1 MLRLRDR
8 LEHDHHG
15 FARAQ
20 HPLMRARA
28 VRDVAALGEMT
39 ALGDMTAT
47 GDGANAFGAFVP
59 GARCIREATASGR
72 LDGLTF
78 AVKDLIDVAG
88 VHTGGGNPHWLADQ
102 AAAVTSAP
110 VVEAALA
117 QGARLVGKAVTD
129 ELAFSL
135 EGENAHYGTPINPAC
150 PERLPGGSS
159 SGSAVAVAAGLADFA
174 LGTDTG
180 GSVRVPASFTG
191 VFGFRPTHGRVS
203 AQGVVKFAP
212 SYDTVGWF
220 AREAD
225 VLYRVGE
232 TLLDG
237 AGDVPVRRL
246 VLVRDAFAMAEA
258 EGAALLEAEA
268 RRWGAAE
275 ETAVFDGA
283 QADWLECYRVLQGA
297 EIWQHLGPWITARRP
312 AFGASIAPR
321 FTDAATIEP
330 PAVERYRRFR
340 RGVTERLHHLT
351 RDGAALVIPTTPG
364 RALAKG
370 ASAAEI
376 SSFYATAL
384 PLNAIAGHAGLPQV
398 TLPVTGI
405 EGCPL
410 GLSIV
415 GPRGADRAL
424 LKLAETL
431 EHSFVGDR
439 FMGDARRG

>member
-1 MLRLRDR
+1 M
-8 LEHDHHG
+8 
-15 FARAQ
+15 RAQ
-20 HPLMRARA
+20 
-28 VRDVAALGEMT
+28 
-39 ALGDMTAT
+39 ALGDMTMVDDS
-47 GDGANAFGAFVP
+47 GNAFGVFVP
-59 GARCIREATASGR
+59 GARCIREATGSGR

-88 VHTGGGNPHWLADQ
+88 TTTGGGNPDWLASQ
-102 AAAVTSAP
+102 AVAVTSAA
-110 VVEAALA
+110 VVDAALGA
-117 QGARLVGKAVTD
+117 GARLVGKTITD

-135 EGENAHYGTPINPAC
+135 EGENAHYGTPVNPAC

-159 SGSAVAVAAGLADFA
+159 SGSAVAVAVGLVDFA

-203 AQGVVKFAP
+203 TKGVVEFAP

-220 AREAD
+220 ARGAG
-225 VLYRVGE
+225 VLGLVGE

-237 AGDVPVRRL
+237 SPDVPVRRL
-246 VLVRDAFAMAEA
+246 ALVRDAFAMADA
-258 EGAALLEAEA
+258 DGAGLLEAEA
-268 RRWGAAE
+268 RSWGADE
-275 ETAVFDGA
+275 ETTVFDGA
-283 QADWLECYRVLQGA
+283 QAEWLECYRVLQGA

-312 AFGASIAPR
+312 AFGPSIAPR
-321 FTDAATIEP
+321 FADAATIAP
-330 PAVERYRRFR
+330 PAVTQYREFR
-340 RGVTERLHHLT
+340 RAVTERLHRLT
-351 RDGAALVIPTTPG
+351 NDGTALIIPTTPG

-370 ASAAEI
+370 APGAEI
-376 SSFYATAL
+376 GSFYATAL

-398 TLPVTGI
+398 TLPAARI

-431 EHSFVGDR
+431 ERSFVGDG

>member
-1 MLRLRDR
+1 
-8 LEHDHHG
+8 
-15 FARAQ
+15 
-20 HPLMRARA
+20 MRV
-28 VRDVAALGEMT
+28 VR
-39 ALGDMTAT
+39 ALGDVTMI
-47 GDGANAFGAFVP
+47 GDVSVYSERGFGAFVP
-59 GARCIREATASGR
+59 GAPCIREPTGKGR

-88 VHTGGGNPHWLADQ
+88 VHTGGGNPDWLACQ
-102 AAAVTSAP
+102 TAAATSAP
-110 VVEAALA
+110 VVDAALTA
-117 QGARLVGKAVTD
+117 GARLVGKTITD

-135 EGENAHYGTPINPAC
+135 EGENAHYGTPVNPAC

-159 SGSAVAVAAGLADFA
+159 SGSAVAVAAGLVDFA

-191 VFGFRPTHGRVS
+191 VFGFRPTHGRVPT
-203 AQGVVKFAP
+203 QGVVAFAP

-220 AREAD
+220 SRAAG
-225 VLYRVGE
+225 VLGRVGE

-237 AGDVPVRRL
+237 SPDVPVRRL
-246 VLVRDAFAMAEA
+246 VLVRDAFGIANAD
-258 EGAALLEAEA
+258 GAALLEAEA

-275 ETAVFDGA
+275 ETTVFDGA
-283 QADWLECYRVLQGA
+283 HADWLECYRVLQGA

-312 AFGASIAPR
+312 AFGPSIAPR
-321 FTDAATIEP
+321 FAEAATIAP
-330 PAVERYRRFR
+330 PDVKRFSEFR
-340 RGVTERLHHLT
+340 RGVTERLEYLT
-351 RDGAALVIPTTPG
+351 RDGTALVIPTTPG

-370 ASAAEI
+370 TSAAEI
-376 SSFYATAL
+376 GSFYATAL

-398 TLPVTGI
+398 TLPVARI

-424 LKLAETL
+424 LKLSETL
-431 EHSFVGDR
+431 EHSF
-439 FMGDARRG
+439 MGDQFRGDVRRG